1 VKAEEKNM
9 RFLALIEENKGI
21 LLRIC
26 LFYTRTEPDRQD
38 LFQEIVLQ
46 AWKTYPAFRHES
58 KFSTWLYRV
67 SLNTA
72 LAARRKEKNLIIQP
86 YENMTVRGLQE
97 DENEPLEKMYSAIE
111 SLNEIEKSIVLLYLD
126 AYSYEDMEE
135 ILGISCGALRVKM
148 SRIKQKLKTIIK

>member
-72 LAARRKEKNLIIQP
+72 LAARRKEKNLFIQP
-86 YENMTVRGLQE
+86 YENMIVHGLQK
-97 DENEPLEKMYSAIE
+97 DENEPLEKMY
-111 SLNEIEKSIVLLYLD
+111 
-126 AYSYEDMEE
+126 
-135 ILGISCGALRVKM
+135 
-148 SRIKQKLKTIIK
+148 

>member
-1 VKAEEKNM
+1 VKAEEKNT
-9 RFLALIEENKGI
+9 RFLELIEENKG
-21 LLRIC
+21 LLLKIC

-46 AWKTYPAFRHES
+46 AWKNYPAFRHES

-72 LAARRKEKNLIIQP
+72 LAVRRKEKNKIVHS
-86 YENMTVRGLQE
+86 YENMTVRSLQE
-97 DENEPLEKMYSAIE
+97 DENEPLDEMYSAIE

-126 AYSYEDMEE
+126 AYSYEEMEE
-135 ILGISCGALRVKM
+135 VLGISSGTLRVKM

>member
-1 VKAEEKNM
+1 M
-9 RFLALIEENKGI
+9 RFLELIEENKGI

-46 AWKTYPAFRHES
+46 AWKTYPAFRYES

-72 LAARRKEKNLIIQP
+72 LAARRKEKNQIIQS

-126 AYSYEDMEE
+126 AYSYEEMEE
-135 ILGISCGALRVKM
+135 ILGISSGALRVKM